1 MVRVHTALANVR
13 TAVDGAMVSTLA
25 AAIENQVVVHVI
37 TAAHAIVEVE
47 ACTSQ
52 IKAKIL
58 GQRGLCGFG
67 LEPARA
73 LLLPELVGSVRH
85 EQKDALAARVGCSTS
100 QCTRCQSPASHCP
113 QEECSAGSH
122 RRSRPIR
129 GCRCR

>member
-73 LLLPELVGSVRH
+73 LLLPEVVQPSVASVGTYPI
-85 EQKDALAARVGCSTS
+85 ATA
-100 QCTRCQSPASHCP
+100 PATCADGKEIVEKQIRIRP
-113 QEECSAGSH
+113 WLSAKG
-122 RRSRPIR
+122 PKQ
-129 GCRCR
+129 